1 MCCIAAIAGLANQET
16 ARTGNIL
23 GVAGVAF
30 GLSATTADMSLAGAT
45 VPVFEQ
51 TALLAG
57 VGSGVGAVLASGVGP
72 TELPQTVA
80 AFHSL
85 VGLAAMAGA
94 AGEYFG
100 NAGSLDIGTLS
111 SIYLATFIGGI
122 TATGSMV
129 AFGKLAGMLKVSHF
143 IPIINA
149 PTYRLSQL
157 YAFESQKHFP
167 FPEETKSTLRCLLY
181 LRLAWEC
188 SLTQVL
194 WTWLRI

>member
-1 MCCIAAIAGLANQET
+1 VQVISTLCSLPNIISNILLSFGNSIASAICCIAAIAGLANQET
-16 ARTGNIL
+16 ARSGNIL
-23 GVAGVAF
+23 GIAGVAF
-30 GLSATTADMSLAGAT
+30 GLSATAADMSLAGAT

-100 NAGSLDIGTLS
+100 NAGALDSGTLS
-111 SIYLATFIGGI
+111 AIYLATFIGGI
-122 TATGSMV
+122 TATGSMI
-129 AFGKLAGMLKVSHF
+129 AFGKLAGLLKV
-143 IPIINA
+143 
-149 PTYRLSQL
+149 RLKIL
-157 YAFESQKHFP
+157 CPDY
-167 FPEETKSTLRCLLY
+167 
-181 LRLAWEC
+181 
-188 SLTQVL
+188 
-194 WTWLRI
+194 

>member
-1 MCCIAAIAGLANQET
+1 MLIYFSYFYSKRIASAICCIAAIAGLANQET

-30 GLSATTADMSLAGAT
+30 GLASTSADMSLAGAT

-57 VGSGVGAVLASGVGP
+57 AGSGIGAVLASGVGP

-85 VGLAAMAGA
+85 VGIAAMAGA

-100 NAGSLDIGTLS
+100 NSGALDVGTLA
-111 SIYLATFIGGI
+111 SIYAATFIGGV

-129 AFGKLAGMLKVSHF
+129 AFGKLAGMLKVGE
-143 IPIINA
+143 
-149 PTYRLSQL
+149 RVL
-157 YAFESQKHFP
+157 
-167 FPEETKSTLRCLLY
+167 
-181 LRLAWEC
+181 EC
-188 SLTQVL
+188 SFTFCISAFFSYHTNFAPFTAKSSFF
-194 WTWLRI
+194 TWSGSN